1 MESVKL
7 PLDELEVKDGEV
19 ILVYG
24 GLSDKIETNKHG
36 LGCGCANGAGCGCAN
51 GVGCGCDGMT
61 AQPANGAGC
70 GCGCKDAPNK
80 GAGCGCGC
88 NSNNPTPATG
98 AGSGIQLVPGVTIT
112 VHDLPI

>member
-19 ILVYG
+19 ILVLG

-36 LGCGCANGAGCGCAN
+36 LGCGC
-51 GVGCGCDGMT
+51 VGIT
-61 AQPANGAGC
+61 VQPANGAGC
-70 GCGCKDAPNK
+70 GCRCKDAPNK

-88 NSNNPTPATG
+88 NSNNPNPVTG
-98 AGSGIQLVPGVTIT
+98 TVSGSQLVPGVTLTI
-112 VHDLPI
+112 HDLPI